1 MDRLKLTSAAVR
13 NQFFVSLLP
22 VVQEVLDVFMDFQK
36 EGLGGSQRGIK
47 GVAAE
52 IRKLVREIIPWIK
65 LTLQLYRD
73 IGGVTGALKILAI
86 VIAAVAGAK
95 GLMALTKASNGAA
108 LANVRLALSAAAAA
122 APYVL
127 LALAVGSVLLALDDL
142 RGWIEGEDSLL
153 GEVFGDYD
161 AETLKGIQAALIGIG
176 LILALILSGTVGVFA
191 VLALLGAALY
201 VFWDD
206 LSAIFEGFFDDT
218 LKMWNK
224 WVEGLNWDK
233 WVERLRDDWADLT
246 RDMGKL
252 WDDFIALV
260 MAGLDKITSPIATL
274 TDSLNSVTGG
284 VGGTALR
291 GIIGGPALQA
301 YDAAVSM
308 QGAMAAP
315 SSGANIQ
322 QQNAITIPINAAN
335 MSPEQLRGAVS
346 DGVDDGLLRT
356 INAGYEGGEI

>member
-1 MDRLKLTSAAVR
+1 MLLEFQKDG
-13 NQFFVSLLP
+13 LLP
-22 VVQEVLDVFMDFQK
+22 NKQSVQELALQ
-36 EGLGGSQRGIK
+36 GRN
-47 GVAAE
+47 
-52 IRKLVREIIPWIK
+52 LVKSLKPWLKI
-65 LTLQLYRD
+65 TLQLYKD
-73 IGGVTGALKILAI
+73 IGGLTGALKILAI

-127 LALAVGSVLLALDDL
+127 LALGIGAVLLALDDL

-206 LSAIFEGFFDDT
+206 LGAIFEGFFDDT

-233 WVERLRDDWADLT
+233 WVERLRDDWSGLT

-252 WDDFIALV
+252 WNDFIALV
-260 MAGLDKITSPIATL
+260 MSGLDKITSPIATL

-301 YDAAVSM
+301 YDTAV
-308 QGAMAAP
+308 AMSDSQIRGGMA
-315 SSGANIQ
+315 SGANIQ

-356 INAGYEGGEI
+356 INAGYEGSEI